1 MMRPEDGDLMRRL
14 AHVLW
19 IGGASDAGKS
29 TVARLL
35 AEHHRW
41 QIYPCDFHEHNHFIA
56 RADPD
61 RQPTMFGEM
70 QKSLDERWVHPIPED
85 MFRSVLATNDER
97 FPMILA
103 DLRAMPAR
111 PMILVEGPRL
121 FPKLVAPLLTDPHQA
136 VWLMPT
142 EDFARRSIAARDKP
156 HGRFASSD
164 PERFRHNFLRRD
176 TLLAEYIRREATRL
190 GLPLIEVDGS
200 RSAEEMATL
209 IEAHFA
215 PYLASRQGS

>member
-1 MMRPEDGDLMRRL
+1 
-14 AHVLW
+14 
-19 IGGASDAGKS
+19 
-29 TVARLL
+29 
-35 AEHHRW
+35 
-41 QIYPCDFHEHNHFIA
+41 
-56 RADPD
+56 
-61 RQPTMFGEM
+61 MFEEM
-70 QKSLDERWVHPIPED
+70 GKSLDERWVHRSPED

-97 FPMILA
+97 FPMICA
-103 DLRAMPAR
+103 DLRAMPRR

-142 EDFARRSIAARDKP
+142 EDFARRSTAARDKP
-156 HGRFASSD
+156 QGRFDSSD
-164 PERFRHNFLRRD
+164 SERFRHNFLRRD
-176 TLLAEYIRREATRL
+176 ALLAEHIRREATRL
-190 GLPLIEVDGS
+190 GLPLIEVDGL